1 MINNKCFY
9 SWKFNGSNKSVG
21 SRFLGLML
29 FIVST
34 LYPMSVVAQEL
45 PETYFDAYIIRVTN
59 QHKKYIDLTLNA
71 LKTTP
76 PGSLREAILHNQLR
90 EYYLS
95 DNKLEPYN
103 LYKAKAKTYWETTPI
118 TEDNQDAFG
127 QYLFSLIPVRTI
139 SQYAIDLIDSTEQY
153 IQNPIDRNFLKLRR
167 FVLTS
172 YVDDRE
178 LYVERY
184 EKLLEIPDLEIDIK
198 AAAQLIF
205 FRDYLSLDYPDSAIR
220 GYNYVANLP
229 ISDLQLLLGSR
240 LYLVLD
246 YLQKDDFVGAK
257 KLLIEMKDILSSA
270 SAENTTFA
278 TLYHASMQRFFTRA
292 HQYDSAAYYGL
303 LSIEVFKSVNMT
315 YGMGERYLLLS
326 DTYEQSGNFEKAIE
340 TVKTGLD
347 LLDEKSYPNQVAG
360 GNDLFTY
367 LISSYDKTDKPE
379 ERKRLLKEM
388 EELIST
394 LEITSLQ
401 VGNQVILAMF
411 KANKGRYLTYRS
423 QYILAER
430 LLKESLTTLRDI
442 GSDLEYPNLYLAELY
457 LKTKKFSEAI
467 KYASNELSLKD
478 VHFLN
483 IIRCHEIIVEAY
495 IGKGMSTEAFAQ
507 FDRIKQLRED
517 ESALQL
523 RYLMSESEVKQE
535 LESQKVVNASLASEQ
550 EVKAELIQRQQLI
563 IIVIAFSVL
572 IIASILLR
580 LRALHAKNL
589 SLLQVVE
596 KEGAELQFTNAE
608 LGDTISELQT
618 SQMTNQELLDDLS
631 VHLNKMFNGIKGLKS
646 FIPELGKLNNEQT
659 RYLDRLSGLVEEEEQ
674 SLSSLIRLNS
684 VLGNHSIDI
693 RRVSLSDALGDMK
706 SQLLNSLKLQQA
718 SLEVE
723 MKEGLVFL
731 ADRTLVEMSL
741 SSLVQHSLQQEL
753 LERKLNLSVFSEEG
767 LRVILEFKS
776 PAISQEQIDQLLS
789 PNQADHRN
797 YLSKLSQL
805 KDLMDG
811 ELQYLCMGDVH
822 KISLKLNLVELKLAD
837 SKGTEIDQLEID
849 NLYDSVMDYL
859 VNKDGQ
865 SNADLSLSSL
875 SEAIGISSRKIS
887 YVINTREKTNFS
899 KFLAKLRIEKV
910 KAILDNGDHS
920 HMNISGIGYEAGFN
934 SKSTFFSSFKEFVGC
949 TPKEYLNDLSQKAS

>member
-1 MINNKCFY
+1 
-9 SWKFNGSNKSVG
+9 
-21 SRFLGLML
+21 
-29 FIVST
+29 
-34 LYPMSVVAQEL
+34 
-45 PETYFDAYIIRVTN
+45 
-59 QHKKYIDLTLNA
+59 
-71 LKTTP
+71 
-76 PGSLREAILHNQLR
+76 
-90 EYYLS
+90 
-95 DNKLEPYN
+95 
-103 LYKAKAKTYWETTPI
+103 
-118 TEDNQDAFG
+118 
-127 QYLFSLIPVRTI
+127 
-139 SQYAIDLIDSTEQY
+139 
-153 IQNPIDRNFLKLRR
+153 
-167 FVLTS
+167 
-172 YVDDRE
+172 
-178 LYVERY
+178 
-184 EKLLEIPDLEIDIK
+184 
-198 AAAQLIF
+198 
-205 FRDYLSLDYPDSAIR
+205 
-220 GYNYVANLP
+220 
-229 ISDLQLLLGSR
+229 
-240 LYLVLD
+240 
-246 YLQKDDFVGAK
+246 
-257 KLLIEMKDILSSA
+257 
-270 SAENTTFA
+270 
-278 TLYHASMQRFFTRA
+278 
-292 HQYDSAAYYGL
+292 
-303 LSIEVFKSVNMT
+303 
-315 YGMGERYLLLS
+315 
-326 DTYEQSGNFEKAIE
+326 
-340 TVKTGLD
+340 
-347 LLDEKSYPNQVAG
+347 
-360 GNDLFTY
+360 
-367 LISSYDKTDKPE
+367 
-379 ERKRLLKEM
+379 
-388 EELIST
+388 
-394 LEITSLQ
+394 
-401 VGNQVILAMF
+401 
-411 KANKGRYLTYRS
+411 
-423 QYILAER
+423 
-430 LLKESLTTLRDI
+430 
-442 GSDLEYPNLYLAELY
+442 
-457 LKTKKFSEAI
+457 
-467 KYASNELSLKD
+467 
-478 VHFLN
+478 
-483 IIRCHEIIVEAY
+483 
-495 IGKGMSTEAFAQ
+495 
-507 FDRIKQLRED
+507 
-517 ESALQL
+517 
-523 RYLMSESEVKQE
+523 MSESEVKQE